1 MVVEERKQG
10 ESLSRNQMQGKLMVC
25 IYQYLFY
32 LNLEQKPDISS
43 IIESTFE
50 QPVAECDKF
59 ARSVIVNS
67 IKNAQ
72 EAVDTITPLLN
83 KWKFER
89 LGLVEQAILIQA
101 YTEIKYC
108 NMPKPV
114 VIDVAVKLCLKY
126 ANEDSYKFINA
137 VLQNVE

>member
-1 MVVEERKQG
+1 MEKVEKT
-10 ESLSRNQMQGKLMVC
+10 SKYTRNQIQNLIMVC

-126 ANEDSYKFINA
+126 ANEDSYKFING
-137 VLQNVE
+137 VLEKL

>member
-1 MVVEERKQG
+1 MEKVEKT
-10 ESLSRNQMQGKLMVC
+10 SKYTRNQIQNLIMVC

-59 ARSVIVNS
+59 ARCVIVNS

-126 ANEDSYKFINA
+126 ANEDSYKFING
-137 VLQNVE
+137 VLEKL

>member
-1 MVVEERKQG
+1 MEEKNVVSSKYT
-10 ESLSRNQMQGKLMVC
+10 RNQIQNLIMVC

-50 QPVAECDKF
+50 LPLAECDKF
-59 ARSVIVNS
+59 AKSVIVKS

-72 EAVDTITPLLN
+72 EAVDTISPLLN

-108 NMPKPV
+108 DMPKPV

-126 ANEDSYKFINA
+126 ASEDSYKFING
-137 VLQNVE
+137 VLEKL